1 MNIEIIGTQFI
12 NKGAELMLLAI
23 IDQLKKRN
31 KDIDFCMEPHPYFSP
46 YKNYAPLGIYSKLP
60 YNKRGIN
67 FGSIYT
73 LIPFNIKK
81 TFGHIKDSEIN
92 IYLDASGFQ
101 YSDQW
106 GENSARKLATSIK
119 KWKKQGSKVI
129 LLPQAFG
136 SFKSEKLQK
145 HMNIIIE
152 YADIIFARE
161 ETSYNYLK
169 SINDNNNILMAPDFT
184 NLISVNL
191 DENSEYKN
199 KICIVPNKRMIDK
212 TKNANNYIKA
222 LREIINELTHH
233 KIEYFFLIHEGKE
246 DKNIIEQLRLLKK
259 PLIIETDD
267 AIEIKKIIGESQ
279 GMVGSRFHGLV
290 SSLSQGKP
298 VIALGWSHKYYELL
312 KDYGCEQYVFDF
324 KKSNVKKQI
333 EVFINM
339 DIYFNTINTINSKS
353 IELKKQSQEMWDKVF
368 KVMESK

>member
-60 YNKRGIN
+60 HNKRGIN
-67 FGSIYT
+67 FGSIYN

-119 KWKKQGSKVI
+119 KWKRQGSKVI

-212 TKNANNYIKA
+212 TKNTNNYIKA

-246 DKNIIEQLRLLKK
+246 DKSIINQLQLTKA
-259 PLIIETDD
+259 PEIVETND
-267 AIEIKKIIGESQ
+267 ALEIKKIIGESK
-279 GMVGSRFHGLV
+279 GMIGSRFHGLV

-298 VIALGWSHKYYELL
+298 VIALGWSHKYFELL
-312 KDYGCEQYVFDF
+312 KDYGCENYFFNFEESNIQEDIKLFIKDDTYYDMKETISLNSEKS
-324 KKSNVKKQI
+324 KK
-333 EVFINM
+333 
-339 DIYFNTINTINSKS
+339 KS
-353 IELKKQSQEMWDKVF
+353 IEMWNKVF
-368 KVMESK
+368 EILDSK